1 MTKEGCKQVTGQMT
15 NPSLPTKGGPARAR
29 FVVGTGVLV
38 VALAAAGLAWA
49 RTSADTQG
57 TPVIAA
63 AGDIACGPADHNY
76 NGGVGNQRA
85 CNEQATSNLMLR
97 AKLAGVLLLGDD
109 QYENG
114 TLRDFKRS
122 FAPTWGRLGSK
133 LYPAPGNHEY
143 NTAGARGY
151 FRYFGVKAGPDHRG
165 YYSYDIGAWH
175 LIALNSNC
183 KAIGG
188 CNLTSAQGRWL
199 KADLAAH
206 RTKCTLAYW
215 HHPRFSSG
223 RHGDEKLADGFWR
236 ELYAAGADVV
246 LVGHDHDYERFSPQR
261 PNGRAD
267 PVRGISEFVV
277 GTGGRSHDPINRVD
291 ANSVV
296 RNDKTFGVLELTLH
310 RDRYDWKFVP
320 SGGATFSDAGT
331 AACH

>member
-1 MTKEGCKQVTGQMT
+1 
-15 NPSLPTKGGPARAR
+15 
-29 FVVGTGVLV
+29 
-38 VALAAAGLAWA
+38 
-49 RTSADTQG
+49 
-57 TPVIAA
+57 
-63 AGDIACGPADHNY
+63 
-76 NGGVGNQRA
+76 
-85 CNEQATSNLMLR
+85 MLR
-97 AKLAGVLLLGDD
+97 TKLAGILLLGDD

-114 TLRDFKRS
+114 TLGDFKRS

-143 NTAGARGY
+143 NTAGAKGY
-151 FRYFGVKAGPDHRG
+151 FQYFGAKAGPGHRG
-165 YYSYDIGAWH
+165 YYSYDIGSWH

-183 KAIGG
+183 RAIGG

-199 KADLAAH
+199 EADLAAH
-206 RTKCTLAYW
+206 RTRCTLAYW

-267 PVRGISEFVV
+267 PVRGIREFVV

-296 RNDKTFGVLELTLH
+296 RNDNTFGVLELTLH
-310 RDRYDWKFVP
+310 PDRYEWKFVP
-320 SGGATFSDAGT
+320 SGRATFSDAGA

>member
-1 MTKEGCKQVTGQMT
+1 VTKEGCKQVTGQMT
-15 NPSLPTKGGPARAR
+15 NASLPTKGGPARAR

-151 FRYFGVKAGPDHRG
+151 FRYFGAKAGPDHRG

-183 KAIGG
+183 QAIGG

-199 KADLAAH
+199 KTDLAAH

>member
-1 MTKEGCKQVTGQMT
+1 MT
-15 NPSLPTKGGPARAR
+15 NAWLRSTRGSGRTRL
-29 FVVGTGVLV
+29 VVATGVLV
-38 VALAAAGLAWA
+38 AALAGVGLAWV
-49 RTSADTQG
+49 RTPPGVGG

-63 AGDIACGPADHNY
+63 AGDVACGPADHNFHA
-76 NGGVGNQRA
+76 GLGNQRA
-85 CNEQATSNLMLR
+85 CNEQATSNLLLR
-97 AKLAGVLLLGDD
+97 AQLAGVLLLGDD

-114 TLRDFKRS
+114 TLGDFRRS
-122 FAPTWGRLGSK
+122 FAPTWGRLGPK

-143 NTAGARGY
+143 NTAGAAGY
-151 FRYFGVKAGPDHRG
+151 FGYFGSRAGPDHRG

-175 LIALNSNC
+175 FLALNSNC
-183 KAIGG
+183 RAIGG

-223 RHGDEKLADGFWR
+223 RHGDEMLADGFWR

-246 LVGHDHDYERFSPQR
+246 LVGHDHDYERFSPQD

-267 PVRGISEFVV
+267 PVRGIREFVV

-296 RNDKTFGVLELTLH
+296 RNDTTFGVLELTLH
-310 RDRYDWKFVP
+310 PGSYDWKFVP
-320 SGGATFSDAGT
+320 SGGATFRDAGT

>member
-1 MTKEGCKQVTGQMT
+1 MTKMR
-15 NPSLPTKGGPARAR
+15 SRMKGRLARPLLI
-29 FVVGTGVLV
+29 VGVGAV
-38 VALAAAGLAWA
+38 VAAVAGVGFSWV
-49 RTSADTQG
+49 RKPQGTQG

-85 CNEQATSNLMLR
+85 CNEQSTSDLLLH

-114 TLRDFKRS
+114 TLSDFKRS

-133 LYPAPGNHEY
+133 LHPAPGNHEY

-151 FRYFGVKAGPDHRG
+151 FGYFGARAGPDHRG
-165 YYSYDIGAWH
+165 YYSYDIGSWH
-175 LIALNSNC
+175 FVALNSNC
-183 KAIGG
+183 RAIGG
-188 CNLTSAQGRWL
+188 CNLTSAEGRWL
-199 KADLAAH
+199 KVDLAAH
-206 RTKCTLAYW
+206 RAKCTLAYW

-236 ELYAAGADVV
+236 ELYAARADIV
-246 LVGHDHDYERFSPQR
+246 LVGHDHDYERFSPQD

-267 PVRGISEFVV
+267 PVRGIREFVV
-277 GTGGRSHDPINRVD
+277 GTGGRSHDPIDRVN
-291 ANSVV
+291 ANSEV

-310 RDRYDWKFVP
+310 NDRYDWRFVP
-320 SGGATFSDAGT
+320 AGRARFSDSGSDR
-331 AACH
+331 CH

>member
-1 MTKEGCKQVTGQMT
+1 MTKMR
-15 NPSLPTKGGPARAR
+15 SRMKGRLARPLLI
-29 FVVGTGVLV
+29 VGVGAV
-38 VALAAAGLAWA
+38 VAAVAGVGFSWV
-49 RTSADTQG
+49 RKPQGTQG

-85 CNEQATSNLMLR
+85 CNEQSTSDLLLH

-114 TLRDFKRS
+114 TLSDFKRS

-133 LYPAPGNHEY
+133 LHPAPGNHEY

-151 FRYFGVKAGPDHRG
+151 FGYFGARAGPDHRG
-165 YYSYDIGAWH
+165 YYSYDIGSWH
-175 LIALNSNC
+175 FVALNSNC
-183 KAIGG
+183 RAIGG
-188 CNLTSAQGRWL
+188 CNLTSAEGRWL

-206 RTKCTLAYW
+206 LAKSTLAYW
-215 HHPRFSSG
+215 HHPRFVSG

-236 ELYAAGADVV
+236 ELYAARADIV
-246 LVGHDHDYERFSPQR
+246 LVGHDHDYERFSPQD

-267 PVRGISEFVV
+267 PVRGIREFVV
-277 GTGGRSHDPINRVD
+277 GTGGRSHDPIDRVN
-291 ANSVV
+291 ANSEV

-310 RDRYDWKFVP
+310 NDRYDWRFVP
-320 SGGATFSDAGT
+320 AGRARFSDSGSDR
-331 AACH
+331 CH